1 MLKKM
6 SIILLAVLLMV
17 MVVTPVFAEN
27 PSTEVEKTP
36 EQTVTD
42 PDGGTGAK
50 KDIET
55 KVEGAMD
62 IALSIAQ
69 TIGVTVA
76 VILLIVVAI
85 KYMAAAPSD
94 KAEIKKHMVVY
105 VIGAVLLLSA
115 AGVLQII
122 KTLGDDIIGD
132 EASSSISGPGLTI
145 TH

>member
-17 MVVTPVFAEN
+17 MVVTPVFASEGGAQQ
-27 PSTEVEKTP
+27 TEKT
-36 EQTVTD
+36 EAETETTETAGD
-42 PDGGTGAK
+42 K
-50 KDIET
+50 KDIQT

-122 KTLGDDIIGD
+122 KTLGDDIIGN